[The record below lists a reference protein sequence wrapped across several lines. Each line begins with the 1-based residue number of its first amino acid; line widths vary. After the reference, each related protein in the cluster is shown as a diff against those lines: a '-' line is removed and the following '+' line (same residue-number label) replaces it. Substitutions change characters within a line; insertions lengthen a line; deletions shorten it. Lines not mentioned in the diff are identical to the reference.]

1 MPLVL
6 TPLNI
11 TVTRFTQLGMPVKSI
26 DVPLVDATAVP
37 DLMMLLGAAIVVVPS
52 APSTMLLLPEL
63 GFLRL
68 VVESVLIGSL
78 VKDVDRPGVERV
90 GAVHGGDANAV

>member
-1 MPLVL
+1 MRFDAVGVVL

-37 DLMMLLGAAIVVVPS
+37 LTIALFAPLMTAVPLVVGNE
-52 APSTMLLLPEL
+52 MLLLPATA
-63 GFLRL
+63 
-68 VVESVLIGSL
+68 
-78 VKDVDRPGVERV
+78 
-90 GAVHGGDANAV
+90 GAVSSV

>member
-1 MPLVL
+1 MATPLVE
-6 TPLNI
+6 
-11 TVTRFTQLGMPVKSI
+11 
-26 DVPLVDATAVP
+26 ATAVP
-37 DLMMLLGAAIVVVPS
+37 DLMMLLGAATVVVPS
-52 APSTMLLLPEL
+52 AFRTMLFEPEL

-90 GAVHGGDANAV
+90 GWSAGSATNDADAVQGA